1 MKTIDE
7 LKFLSITMMWIP
19 SAESY
24 LCIIID
30 EYEDTFRGYA
40 GRPSSALE
48 KAIEK
53 LEMSDPNTGPITL
66 TMFQETGET
75 SLEHLRAKELKLLPP
90 PSFGEDVEE
99 PETKSF
105 RIGRPPY
112 GLPLPE
118 RRDDSGGDD
127 A

>member
-1 MKTIDE
+1 MKTIDD
-7 LKFLSITMMWIP
+7 LRFLSISVMWLP

-30 EYEDTFRGYA
+30 ESEDTFRGYA
-40 GRPSSALE
+40 GRPSLALE

-66 TMFQETGET
+66 TIFQESGET
-75 SLEHLRAKELKLLPP
+75 SLEHLRAKDLRLLPP
-90 PSFGEDVEE
+90 PSFGEESDT
-99 PETKSF
+99 ETKSF
-105 RIGRPPY
+105 RIGRAPHE
-112 GLPLPE
+112 LPLPE
-118 RRDDSGGDD
+118 GRDTSRGND

>member
-7 LKFLSITMMWIP
+7 LRFLTISVMWIP

-30 EYEDTFRGYA
+30 ENEDTFRGYA
-40 GRPSSALE
+40 GRPSSAME

-66 TMFQETGET
+66 TVFQESGET
-75 SLEHLRAKELKLLPP
+75 SLEHLRAKDLKLLPP
-90 PSFGEDVEE
+90 LSFGKDEGDVD
-99 PETKSF
+99 TTVF
-105 RIGRPPY
+105 RIGKGPD
-112 GLPLPE
+112 GLALPE